1 MHCDRPRGRNRSPT
15 CMVPTQVAVTGASR
29 VKRSSVRKFSCVR
42 PLSAKEIPPI
52 ANSALHERSWLHT
65 SSSVS
70 EVVTLDMQIK
80 SICLLF
86 LFDLSLRPAHGQGTV
101 PTFEHSAGQSSYTLA
116 GRDPVQGGTT
126 TVPTVLVPIALSFTA
141 KNLAGK
147 PFLMDAASDLSPVLR
162 SPIFS
167 RFAFGA
173 GNTTQYADAMLR
185 STFPEADGWHT
196 LLGKPEIKP
205 IEITVPVGYGY
216 ILTSKSNGGSFA
228 VVDIEFLQR
237 ELFKQL
243 PKQDGKLVVAVT
255 HNTTYYTEGDAT
267 LCCSW
272 GTHGIDSATGN
283 SFVLGSYLHAAPA
296 VVEDSDV
303 QPLTQQL
310 AEFINDPLHDPLF
323 HGHNAADSGNTFDG
337 WLRPVSGDKGDP
349 GGCGGT
355 HIATA
360 YFLLEP
366 TDTNPKNNFPA
377 SKGFVAHAE
386 GATYH
391 LQNVALFPWYIGSS
405 KVVGRAYSFPDPQ
418 ALTAPAKPCTPLG
431 AVSPPP
437 KPTVATAPFS
447 GSPNGHQLIGYWT
460 GTFPLREVSP
470 QWDVILVAFAEPDR
484 NAPQGTMQFHLRPG
498 LNPEQFKADIAYL
511 KSEGKKV
518 MISLGGG
525 GKYFTLDDPASIP
538 TFISSV
544 TQIVTEY
551 GFDGI
556 DLDFETPSL
565 NIDPGDADFK
575 HPTTPSIVNLV
586 SALRQLHDHFGPGFM
601 ISLVPEGTQG
611 PGGYPSYGGQFGSYL
626 AITYAIRDIFS
637 FIDAQDYNTP
647 PLEGLDGEIYQSS
660 SVDYHAAM
668 TELLL
673 HGFNVGGDSKQFF
686 PPLPASKI
694 AVGFLTGYTS
704 PAIVSQA
711 MGYIISGK
719 APAGAKYKLRKPT
732 GYPDMIGAMFWTIDA
747 DSRGNYNYSD
757 VVGPQLHSYAAASS
771 VRYSRQL
778 WLMAPVRSYLK

>member
-1 MHCDRPRGRNRSPT
+1 MR
-15 CMVPTQVAVTGASR
+15 
-29 VKRSSVRKFSCVR
+29 
-42 PLSAKEIPPI
+42 
-52 ANSALHERSWLHT
+52 
-65 SSSVS
+65 
-70 EVVTLDMQIK
+70 IK

-86 LFDLSLRPAHGQGTV
+86 LFELLLQPAQSQGTV
-101 PTFEHSAGQSSYTLA
+101 PTFQHSAGQRSYTLA

-126 TVPTVLVPIALSFTA
+126 TIPTVLVPIALSFEA
-141 KNLAGK
+141 KKTAGK
-147 PFLMDAASDLSPVLR
+147 PFVMDAAADVSPVLG

-167 RFAFGA
+167 RFAFA
-173 GNTTQYADAMLR
+173 SGNTTQYADAMLR
-185 STFPEADGWHT
+185 STFPKADGWHT
-196 LLGKPEIKP
+196 LLGKPEVKP
-205 IEITVPVGYGY
+205 VKITVPVGYGY
-216 ILTSKSNGGSFA
+216 ILTSKSTGSSFA
-228 VVDIEFLQR
+228 VVDIEFLQQ

-296 VVEDSDV
+296 VVEESDV

-323 HGHNAADSGNTFDG
+323 HGRNVPVAGNTFGG
-337 WLRPVSGDKGDP
+337 WVRPASRAGDP
-349 GGCGGT
+349 GSCGGT

-377 SKGFVAHAE
+377 SKAFVAHA
-386 GATYH
+386 GAATFH
-391 LQNVALFPWYIGSS
+391 LQNVALLPWYIGSS
-405 KVVGRAYSFPDPQ
+405 EGLGNTYSFPDAQ
-418 ALTAPAKPCTPLG
+418 ALTGPAKPCAPVG
-431 AVSPPP
+431 VSPVPSN
-437 KPTVATAPFS
+437 PTVAATPLS
-447 GSPNGHQLIGYWT
+447 RSPNRHQLIGYWT

-470 QWDVILVAFAEPDR
+470 QWDLILVAFAEPDR

-498 LNPEQFKADIAYL
+498 LNPEQFKSDIAYL
-511 KSEGKKV
+511 KSQGKKV

-525 GKYFTLDDPASIP
+525 GRYFTLNDSASIP
-538 TFISSV
+538 TFVSSV
-544 TQIVTEY
+544 TQIVADY

-565 NIDPGDADFK
+565 NIDPGDTDFK
-575 HPTTPSIVNLV
+575 HPTTPSIVNV
-586 SALRQLHDHFGPGFM
+586 ISALRQLHDHFGPGFM
-601 ISLVPEGTQG
+601 ISLVPEGSQG
-611 PGGYPSYGGQFGSYL
+611 PAGYTSYGGQFGSYL
-626 AITYAIRDIFS
+626 PITYAIRDILS

-673 HGFNVGGDSKQFF
+673 HGFKVGGDAKQFF
-686 PPLPASKI
+686 PPLPASKV

-704 PAIVSQA
+704 PTIVSQA
-711 MGYIISGK
+711 MDYIISGK
-719 APAGAKYKLRKPT
+719 APAGTRYKLRKST
-732 GYPDMIGAMFWTIDA
+732 GYPGMIGAMFWTIDA
-747 DSRGNYNYSD
+747 DRRGNYNYSNI
-757 VVGPQLHSYAAASS
+757 VGPQLHSYPAT
-771 VRYSRQL
+771 R
-778 WLMAPVRSYLK
+778 